1 MKNRLHRYN
10 INRPSFRT
18 SYSKYKKCLTMMM
31 LICFK
36 QDLSNIWSSIYENA
50 NQAKLKKS
58 VAFKKKD
65 VCDRRHI

>member
-1 MKNRLHRYN
+1 
-10 INRPSFRT
+10 
-18 SYSKYKKCLTMMM
+18 MM

-36 QDLSNIWSSIYENA
+36 QDLSNIWSSIYENV